1 MTKTQF
7 RVMLTDMSDN
17 QKTSAYVS
25 PLRARQK
32 EQTTG
37 IILDAVGSLIQRGGT
52 DAVTIAEAAKV
63 AEVTE
68 RTIYR
73 HFETREGLLAAF
85 WRRELERRGG
95 SSVVDPR
102 TPADLRS
109 NIIRLFSAL
118 DRDEAFVRALMTAPE
133 SVEIRR
139 ETNER
144 RFAHMVAFLNE
155 FAPGLTPRE
164 CRQTAAGIVSVSSVQ
179 SWMFMRD
186 NCGFTGRQAGEAA
199 ALTVDRILDGASRS
213 AARLRSEGADGD

>member
-1 MTKTQF
+1 
-7 RVMLTDMSDN
+7 MSDN

-37 IILDAVGSLIQRGGT
+37 IILDAVGNLIQRGGT
-52 DAVTIAEAAKV
+52 EVVTIAEAAKV

-68 RTIYR
+68 RTVYR
-73 HFETREGLLAAF
+73 HFETREGLLTAF

-95 SSVVDPR
+95 ARVVDPQ

-109 NIIRLFSAL
+109 NIIRLFAAL

-144 RFAHMVAFLNE
+144 RFAHMIAFLKQ
-155 FAPGLTPRE
+155 FAPGLPERE

-186 NCGFTGRQAGEAA
+186 NCGFSGRQAGEAA
-199 ALTVDRILDGASRS
+199 ALTVERILEAARRS
-213 AARLRSEGADGD
+213 ANPRSGEARED